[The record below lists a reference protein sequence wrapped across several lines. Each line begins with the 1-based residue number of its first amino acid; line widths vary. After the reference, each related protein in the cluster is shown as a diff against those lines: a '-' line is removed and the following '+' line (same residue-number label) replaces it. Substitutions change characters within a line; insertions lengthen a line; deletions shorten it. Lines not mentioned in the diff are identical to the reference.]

1 MRMLCLDASRRLWS
15 GPSQMNI
22 VHDDHS
28 HVGALTEGGNH
39 DVMVC
44 KGSVPNHRGVT
55 CWSLPTYPAF
65 QNFFVG
71 ILSIRKLAMSF
82 PSLTSVRHPV
92 GDVAHDKSTVG

>member
-39 DVMVC
+39 DFMVC
-44 KGSVPNHRGVT
+44 KGSVPNHRGATDSERRCV
-55 CWSLPTYPAF
+55 SDRAVL
-65 QNFFVG
+65 
-71 ILSIRKLAMSF
+71 L
-82 PSLTSVRHPV
+82 
-92 GDVAHDKSTVG
+92 D